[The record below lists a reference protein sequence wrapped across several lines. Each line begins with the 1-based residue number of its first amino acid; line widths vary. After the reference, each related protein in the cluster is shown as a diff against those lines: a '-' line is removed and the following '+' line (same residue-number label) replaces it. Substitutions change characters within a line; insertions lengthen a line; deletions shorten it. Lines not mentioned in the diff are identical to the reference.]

1 MAGNASLN
9 RYPELMPY
17 MAGADHLDVKSVTG
31 TVDLPAF
38 IDGMLAYRPYWL
50 KALFVLR
57 HLLVLLLGLKRHA
70 RPMTATAGRSAEVP
84 FVPGGRIAFF
94 TVRAAVP
101 GCYWVAET
109 PDDKHL
115 AAYVGVVAEPS
126 DNRRRRF
133 HVFTAVRY
141 RHWTGPVYFNLIRPF
156 HHLVVWR
163 MMKAGAAC
171 KPC

>member
-1 MAGNASLN
+1 MAGIASLN

-31 TVDLPAF
+31 AVDLRSF
-38 IDGMLAYRPYWL
+38 IAGMLAYHPWWL
-50 KALFVLR
+50 KLLFGLR
-57 HLLVLLLGLKRHA
+57 QAPVVLLGLERHA
-70 RPMTATAGRSAEVP
+70 LPAATKGRRPAEVP
-84 FVPGGRIAFF
+84 FAPGGRIAFF
-94 TVRAAVP
+94 TVRAAAP
-101 GCYWVAET
+101 DRYWVAET
-109 PDDKHL
+109 PEDKHL
-115 AAYVGVVAEPS
+115 AAYVGIVAEPAG
-126 DNRRRRF
+126 NRRRRF

-163 MMKAGAAC
+163 MMQAGAAC